1 MIKPAFAAPSR
12 AFVAGRSRDSPRTR
26 PTPPAPSRPRRRPVH
41 RSPDSAMTRASKSR
55 RAPSRRPGPPALD
68 TAPPARRD
76 GGAAPADAALYR
88 LRSDADMRQIAE
100 DVLAHARKVG
110 ANDCTVDVD
119 EGNGLT
125 VNVRHGRIETIEQNH
140 DKGVGVTVY
149 VGAGHD
155 VRRGNASTSDLT
167 AAALRAAVEAAYH
180 IARYTAVDAAAALPD
195 DDWYAREP
203 RDLDLFHPWNIE
215 ADAAAEIA
223 TRAEAAALETSP
235 LIRNSEGG
243 NVSVQHGRFVSAN
256 SRGFVGGHSHSYHSI
271 AVAPIASRKGD
282 GMQRDEWYA
291 SRRDP
296 ADLPSPESVGR
307 YAAERTLARLGARK
321 IDTCTVPVL
330 FEAPLA
336 AGLLGSYV
344 GAASGRAL
352 YRSSSFL
359 MGKLDTRVFAE
370 HIDIVDDPFV
380 PKGMA
385 SGWFDDDGV
394 ATQRRAVVDG
404 GVLTGWFLG
413 AYSARKL
420 GLPPT
425 GNGGGAHNLSI
436 RSRLTRPG
444 DDFAAMLEKLGTG
457 LLVTEL
463 MGQGVNMI
471 TGDYSRGASG
481 YWVEN
486 GVIAY
491 PVEEVTIAGNLL
503 DMFDRIVAVGTD
515 LLTGGSRSTGSLLIE
530 SMTVAGN

>member
-1 MIKPAFAAPSR
+1 MTPS
-12 AFVAGRSRDSPRTR
+12 SPR
-26 PTPPAPSRPRRRPVH
+26 AH
-41 RSPDSAMTRASKSR
+41 A
-55 RAPSRRPGPPALD
+55 
-68 TAPPARRD
+68 D
-76 GGAAPADAALYR
+76 GSDAALYR
-88 LRSDADMRQIAE
+88 LRSDADLRQIAE
-100 DVLAHARKVG
+100 DVLAHAKKVG

-119 EGNGLT
+119 DGNGLT

-149 VGAGHD
+149 VGAGQQ

-167 AAALRAAVEAAYH
+167 PAALRDAVEAAYH
-180 IARYTAVDAAAALPD
+180 IARFTAVDAAAALPD

-203 RDLDLFHPWNIE
+203 RELDLYHPWNIE
-215 ADAAAEIA
+215 ADEAAEIA
-223 TRAEAAALETSP
+223 RRAEAAALETSP
-235 LIRNSEGG
+235 MIRNSEGG
-243 NVSVQHGRFVSAN
+243 NVSLQHGRFVSAN

-271 AVAPIASRKGD
+271 AVAPIASRPRD

-321 IDTCTVPVL
+321 IATCTVPVL

-359 MGKLDTRVFAE
+359 IGKLGEPVFAD
-370 HIDIVDDPFV
+370 HVDLVDDPFV
-380 PKGMA
+380 TKGMA
-385 SGWFDDDGV
+385 SGWFDDDGI
-394 ATQRRAVVDG
+394 ATRRRTVVDG

-420 GLPPT
+420 GLAPT
-425 GNGGGAHNLSI
+425 GNGGGAHNLSLT
-436 RSRLTRPG
+436 SRLTAPG
-444 DDFAAMLEKLGTG
+444 DDFAQMLKKMGTG

-463 MGQGVNMI
+463 MGQGVNGI

-486 GVIAY
+486 GRIAF
-491 PVEEVTIAGNLL
+491 PVEEVTIAGNLIE
-503 DMFDRIVAVGTD
+503 MYRRIVAVGTD
-515 LLTGGSRSTGSLLIE
+515 VLTSGSRATGSILIE

>member
-1 MIKPAFAAPSR
+1 MTP
-12 AFVAGRSRDSPRTR
+12 VSPRG
-26 PTPPAPSRPRRRPVH
+26 
-41 RSPDSAMTRASKSR
+41 RA
-55 RAPSRRPGPPALD
+55 
-68 TAPPARRD
+68 
-76 GGAAPADAALYR
+76 GAEPLDAALYR
-88 LRSDADMRQIAE
+88 LRSDDAMRQVAE
-100 DVLAHARKVG
+100 DVLAHAKKIG
-110 ANDCTVDVD
+110 ASDCAVDVD

-125 VNVRHGRIETIEQNH
+125 VNVRKGRIETIEQNH

-149 VGAGHD
+149 VGSGNE

-167 AAALRAAVEAAYH
+167 AGALRDAVEAAYH
-180 IARYTAVDAAAALPD
+180 IARFTAVDEAAALPD
-195 DDWYAREP
+195 DDWVAREP
-203 RDLDLFHPWNIE
+203 RDLDLYHPWDIE
-215 ADAAAEIA
+215 AAAAADIA
-223 TRAEAAALETSP
+223 RRAEGAALETSP
-235 LIRNSEGG
+235 MIRNSEGG
-243 NVSVQHGRFVSAN
+243 SVSLQHGRFVSAN
-256 SRGFVGGHSHSYHSI
+256 SRGFVGGHAHSYHSI
-271 AVAPIASRKGD
+271 AVAPIASRPRD
-282 GMQRDEWYA
+282 GMQRDEWYV

-344 GAASGRAL
+344 GAASGRSL

-359 MGKLDTRVFAE
+359 IGKLDQRVFAD

-380 PKGMA
+380 TKGMA

-394 ATQRRAVVDG
+394 ATRKRTVVEA

-413 AYSARKL
+413 TYSARKL
-420 GLPPT
+420 KLPPT

-436 RSRLTRPG
+436 TSRLTKPG
-444 DDFAAMLEKLGTG
+444 DDFAAMLAKMDRG

-463 MGQGVNMI
+463 MGQGVNTI

-481 YWVEN
+481 YWVE
-486 GVIAY
+486 GGRIAY

-503 DMFDRIVAVGTD
+503 DMFGRIVAVGTD
-515 LLTGGSRSTGSLLIE
+515 VLTSGSRGTGSILID

>member
-1 MIKPAFAAPSR
+1 MS
-12 AFVAGRSRDSPRTR
+12 
-26 PTPPAPSRPRRRPVH
+26 
-41 RSPDSAMTRASKSR
+41 
-55 RAPSRRPGPPALD
+55 
-68 TAPPARRD
+68 
-76 GGAAPADAALYR
+76 AAPASHGGAEPGDASLYA
-88 LRSDADMRQIAE
+88 LRSDADMQQVAR
-100 DVLAHARKVG
+100 DVLAHAKKIG
-110 ANDCTVDVD
+110 ASDCAVDVD

-125 VNVRHGRIETIEQNH
+125 VTVRNGRIETIEQNH
-140 DKGVGVTVY
+140 DKGVGITVF
-149 VGAGHD
+149 VGGDQD

-167 AAALRAAVEAAYH
+167 SGALRDAVEAAYH
-180 IARYTAVDAAAALPD
+180 IARFTASDAAAALPD

-203 RDLDLFHPWNIE
+203 RDLDLYHPWNID
-215 ADAAAEIA
+215 ADAAADIA
-223 TRAEAAALETSP
+223 RRAEAAALETSP
-235 LIRNSEGG
+235 MIRNSEGG
-243 NVSVQHGRFVSAN
+243 SVSLQHGRFVSAN
-256 SRGFVGGHSHSYHSI
+256 SRGFTGGHSHSYHSI
-271 AVAPIASRKGD
+271 AVAPIASRPRD

-296 ADLPSPESVGR
+296 RDLPSAESVGR

-336 AGLLGSYV
+336 AGLIGSYI

-359 MGKLDTRVFAE
+359 LGRMGERVFAE

-380 PKGMA
+380 TKGMA
-385 SGWFDDDGV
+385 SGWFDEDGV
-394 ATQRRAVVDG
+394 ATRKRTVVEA

-413 AYSARKL
+413 TYSARKL

-425 GNGGGAHNLSI
+425 GNGGGAHNVSI
-436 RSRLTRPG
+436 ASRLTRPG
-444 DDFAAMLEKLGTG
+444 DDFEAMLKKMDTG

-471 TGDYSRGASG
+471 SGDYSRGASG
-481 YWVEN
+481 YWVE
-486 GVIAY
+486 GGRIAY

-503 DMFDRIVAVGTD
+503 TMLGNIVAVGTD
-515 LLTGGSRSTGSLLIE
+515 VLSSGSRGTGSILIE

>member
-1 MIKPAFAAPSR
+1 
-12 AFVAGRSRDSPRTR
+12 
-26 PTPPAPSRPRRRPVH
+26 
-41 RSPDSAMTRASKSR
+41 MTRVPSR
-55 RAPSRRPGPPALD
+55 RAPSRRAARPALHM
-68 TAPPARRD
+68 TPADARTH
-76 GGAAPADAALYR
+76 GGVDDAALYR
-88 LRSDADMRQIAE
+88 LRGDAELRQIAD
-100 DVLAHARKVG
+100 DVLAHAKQIG
-110 ANDCTVDVD
+110 ASDCAVDVD

-149 VGAGHD
+149 VGTGAD

-167 AAALRAAVEAAYH
+167 PAALRDAVEAAYH
-180 IARYTAVDAAAALPD
+180 IARFTAVDDAAALPE
-195 DDWYAREP
+195 DDWYARSFP
-203 RDLDLFHPWNIE
+203 DFDLYHPWNID

-223 TRAEAAALETSP
+223 RRAEGAALETSP
-235 LIRNSEGG
+235 MIRNSEGG
-243 NVSVQHGRFVSAN
+243 NVSLQHGRFVSAN
-256 SRGFVGGHSHSYHSI
+256 SRGFVGGYAHSYHSI
-271 AVAPIASRKGD
+271 AVAPIASRARD

-296 ADLPSPESVGR
+296 RDLPSPESVGR
-307 YAAERTLARLGARK
+307 YAAERALARLGARK

-336 AGLLGSYV
+336 AGLVGSYV

-359 MGKLDTRVFAE
+359 LGKLGQRVFAE
-370 HIDIVDDPFV
+370 HIDVVDDPFV
-380 PKGMA
+380 VKGMA
-385 SGWFDDDGV
+385 SGSFDDDGV
-394 ATQRRAVVDG
+394 ATQKRTVVDG
-404 GVLTGWFLG
+404 GVVAGWFLG
-413 AYSARKL
+413 TYSARKL

-436 RSRLTRPG
+436 TSRLTRPG
-444 DDFAAMLEKLGTG
+444 DDFEALLRKMSTG
-457 LLVTEL
+457 FLVTEL
-463 MGQGVNMI
+463 MGQGVNPI

-491 PVEEVTIAGNLL
+491 PVEEVTIAGNLP
-503 DMFDRIVAVGTD
+503 DMLSRIVAIGTD
-515 LLTGGSRSTGSLLIE
+515 VLTSGSRATGSILIE